1 MAEKRYTVVEWE
13 GYYVIHK
20 VGCGRIKD
28 QVEKEGGTKRTAK
41 LDLEVSDEELLSDL
55 DAYLEDTIDNVEICD
70 CTGYEMA
77 DALGYPVGGGPEGY
91 AEPVAPQGED
101 EEYSDEYDED
111 DVEEEDATPATPAA
125 LASQQAARVRLQK
138 QVEEAID
145 KLVIARGVDNVG
157 EDDQWS
163 DRRLESC
170 TDDFVYDLAVE
181 VRKMREQGEP
191 WWRVAHELGLPGSGA
206 TNKQG
211 RKGSAFARRLWR
223 AAWGKTYLG
232 TTGKRESKAAREER
246 AARNAGRPYFSE
258 EATETEIIGK
268 ITGKLL
274 HWVARLPVPDGL
286 VYSSQE
292 AYVHD
297 DPRLVRYRLGPQGP
311 YVEFYEQVD
320 PAQLLVDPR
329 LSIAKS
335 GPLRAVYVDRITR
348 VGV

>member
-1 MAEKRYTVVEWE
+1 MISFTDEEIKWE
-13 GYYVIHK
+13 IHK
-20 VGCGRIKD
+20 PGCALIREAASLAGAT
-28 QVEKEGGTKRTAK
+28 KELVKV
-41 LDLEVSDEELLSDL
+41 DLEDSDEEVLADIE
-55 DAYLEDTIDNVEICD
+55 AFVEMTMEDVELCA
-70 CTGYEMA
+70 CTGYETG
-77 DALGYPVGGGPEGY
+77 DGPEGY
-91 AEPVAPQGED
+91 AEPVAAQEEDLDDED
-101 EEYSDEYDED
+101 EED
-111 DVEEEDATPATPAA
+111 DPAPSTPAA
-125 LASQQAARVRLQK
+125 LASQQAARARLQK
-138 QVEEAID
+138 QVEEVID
-145 KLVIARGVDNVG
+145 SLITKRGVDNIG
-157 EDDQWS
+157 EGDEWAGN
-163 DRRLESC
+163 RLATC
-170 TDDFVYDLAVE
+170 TDDYVYDLAVE
-181 VRKMREQGEP
+181 VRRLRARNEP

-223 AAWGKTYLG
+223 AAWGRTYLG

-246 AARNAGRPYFSE
+246 AALNQGRPYFTDTS
-258 EATETEIIGK
+258 TEQEIIGT

-297 DPRLVRYRLGPQGP
+297 DPRLVKYRLGPQGP

-320 PAQLLVDPR
+320 PAQLKVDPR